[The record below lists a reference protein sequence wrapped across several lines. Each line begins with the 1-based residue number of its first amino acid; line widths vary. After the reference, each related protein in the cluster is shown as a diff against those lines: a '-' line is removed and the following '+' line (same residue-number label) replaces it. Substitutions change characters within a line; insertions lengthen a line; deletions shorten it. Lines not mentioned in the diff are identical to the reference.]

1 MKWRSYIMYNYNDL
15 KQSALKKYFSRMNPC
30 QQDAVFTVNGA
41 VLVLAGAGSGKTTV
55 IVNRIANMVTF
66 GNAYYNDDTQHICS
80 EKDMIFLQNY
90 VNGSTDDIETLKNI
104 IAVNPVRP
112 WNILAITFTNKAA
125 NELKSRLSKMLG
137 DEIGNDICAST
148 FHSACLK
155 ILRREIEK
163 IGYSNNF
170 TIYDSDDSQRV
181 IKSCISDLKIPEKEF
196 SIKNIMNEISRAKDK
211 LISPSEYTKQAG
223 NDYKLSVYASVYKE
237 YQNRLEKA
245 NALDFDDIIMLTVE
259 LFEDFPETLEKY
271 QNRYRYIMVDE
282 YQDTNMAQFELIRML
297 SEKHGNLC
305 VVGDDDQSIYKF
317 RGATIENILGFEN
330 QFSDSKVIKLEQNYR
345 STQNILDAANSIIKN
360 NFSRKNKALW
370 TDAGEGEKITLYRA
384 YSEQDEASFIASKI
398 LASVRNGGKFSDN
411 AVLYRMNAQSNNI
424 ERAFTANAIPYR
436 VFGGMRFYDR
446 KEIKDILAYLN
457 VINNENDMLRLR
469 RIINE
474 PKRGIGDV
482 TVNEIENISSKL
494 RCSPLEVMRNAAEH
508 KSIARKST
516 ALSSIARFFDAVH
529 EKISEIKLDELL
541 DLVMDKSGY
550 AEYLRN
556 MGDDGANRLENI
568 NELKTSMIEYTNRN
582 GENSSLSGFLEEISL
597 YTDMDNFNDDD
608 DKAVLMTIHSAKGL
622 EFDNVFIAGM
632 EEGIF
637 PSMRSSANEDELEEE
652 RRLAY
657 VAVTR
662 AKKKLSV
669 IHTSQRMI
677 FGSTTTNAVSR
688 FVSEI
693 DKNLIENANTIRKP
707 LETAKP
713 KPTPSITIQQQLY
726 KKSAAPSN
734 IKTDNKPAEKFEIGD
749 RIKHN
754 VFGEGIVLKAVE
766 MSGDSM
772 LEVNFEKSGVKKI
785 MTKYSKIKK
794 L

>member
-1 MKWRSYIMYNYNDL
+1 MYSYNDL

-30 QQDAVFTVNGA
+30 QQEAVFTVNGA
-41 VLVLAGAGSGKTTV
+41 VLILAGAGSGKTTV

-80 EKDMIFLQNY
+80 EKDTSFLQDY
-90 VNGSTDDIETLKNI
+90 INGNTDDNERLKNI
-104 IAVNPVRP
+104 IAVNSVKP

-125 NELKSRLSKMLG
+125 DELKSRLSEMLG
-137 DEIGNDICAST
+137 NETASNIHAST

-155 ILRREIEK
+155 ILRMEIEK
-163 IGYSNNF
+163 IGYSRNF

-181 IKSCISDLKIPEKEF
+181 IKSCISDLKISEKEF
-196 SIKNIMNEISRAKDK
+196 SLRNIMNEISRAKDN
-211 LISPSEYTKQAG
+211 LISPSIYAKQAG

-237 YQNRLEKA
+237 YQNRLELA

-282 YQDTNMAQFELIRML
+282 YQDTNMAQFELIKML

-317 RGATIENILGFEN
+317 RGATIKNILEFEN
-330 QFSDSKVIKLEQNYR
+330 QFADSKVIKLEQNYR

-360 NFSRKNKALW
+360 NDERKNKSLW
-370 TDAGEGEKITLYRA
+370 TESCKGEKITVYRA
-384 YSEQDEASFIASKI
+384 YNEQDEASFIASKV
-398 LASVRNGGKFSDN
+398 LESVRNGEKFSSN

-446 KEIKDILAYLN
+446 KEIKDILAYLS

-474 PKRGIGDV
+474 PKRGIGDA
-482 TVNEIENISSKL
+482 TVNELENISSSL
-494 RCSPLEVMRNAAEH
+494 RCSPLEVMRNASEH
-508 KSIARKST
+508 KSIAKKST
-516 ALSSIARFFDAVH
+516 ALSSIARFFDAIH
-529 EKISEIKLDELL
+529 EKMSELKLDELL
-541 DLVMDKSGY
+541 DIVMEKSGY
-550 AEYLRN
+550 AEYLRT
-556 MGDDGANRLENI
+556 MGEDGANRLENI

-582 GENSSLSGFLEEISL
+582 GENTSLSGFLEEISL
-597 YTDMDNFNDDD
+597 YTDMDKFNDDD

-637 PSMRSSANEDELEEE
+637 PSVRNSMNEEELEEE

-662 AKKKLSV
+662 ARKKLSL
-669 IHTSQRMI
+669 IHTAQRMI
-677 FGSTTTNAVSR
+677 FGSTNRNSVSR

-693 DKNLIENANTIRKP
+693 DKNLIENTGNIRKSAENINP
-707 LETAKP
+707 P
-713 KPTPSITIQQQLY
+713 KPPAITIQQQMY
-726 KKSAAPSN
+726 KKSIIESG
-734 IKTDNKPAEKFEIGD
+734 IKKTETYSKPAEKFAIGD

-754 VFGEGIVLKAVE
+754 VFGEGTVIKITE
-766 MSGDSM
+766 MPGDSM
-772 LEVNFEKSGVKKI
+772 LEVDFEKSGIKRI
-785 MTKYSKIKK
+785 MTRYNKIKK